1 MSNTAVEML
10 QSRLKEQTLEVAIL
24 RTAVD
29 RQLNR
34 IALYADASDEVH
46 NSTGC
51 RTLQPAILR
60 KTA

>member
-29 RQLNR
+29 LQLNR
-34 IALYADASDEVH
+34 IARYADVSEVH

>member
-1 MSNTAVEML
+1 MSNTAVEVL
-10 QSRLKEQTLEVAIL
+10 QSRLKEQTLEVALL

-29 RQLNR
+29 WQLNR
-34 IALYADASDEVH
+34 IALYADVPDEVH

-60 KTA
+60 KIA